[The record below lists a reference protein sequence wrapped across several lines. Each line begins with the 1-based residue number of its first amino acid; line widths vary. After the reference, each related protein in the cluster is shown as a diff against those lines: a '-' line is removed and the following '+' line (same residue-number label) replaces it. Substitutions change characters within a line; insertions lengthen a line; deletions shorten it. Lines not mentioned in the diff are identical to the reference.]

1 MGRLP
6 DGVVTFLFTDVE
18 GSTRLWEEAP
28 AVMASALQI
37 HDAAITEAVEEFAG
51 VVVKPR
57 GEGDSQFVV
66 FRSAIDAVHGSVAAQ
81 RRLAEVDWPTPR
93 PLRVRASLHTGA
105 ADLVL
110 GDYYGPAVNRAAR
123 LRAIAHGGQTVCSGS
138 TFELV
143 QDHLPDGVT
152 LADMGTHRLK
162 DLTRPEHVYQFNIRG
177 LENSFPPLRS
187 LEAVANNLPEQMT
200 ELIGRDAELTEI
212 KRLLNDNRLVTV
224 LAPGG
229 TGKTRLAIQAAADL
243 TSEYAD
249 GVFFIGLA
257 DLTTSADILQAVAE
271 EVGVAYSSDED
282 PQTQLLEYLRPRRQL
297 LVFDNFEHLSD
308 GAQIVSEILRG
319 APQVK
324 VIATSRSKLNLTG
337 EAVLPL
343 VGLGVDWDT
352 PEAALRSSG
361 VRLFL
366 DAAHRSN
373 PALTLETGDLEPLA
387 EILRLTG
394 GMPLAIILAAA
405 WADLLSIPDI
415 AAEIAKSLDF
425 LETPMGDVPDRHQ
438 SIRAVFDYSWGL
450 LNSAEKDAFAG
461 LSVFRGGFTREAA
474 ESVAGASLRD
484 LANLSNKTLITAS
497 PSSGRYAVHELLRQ
511 YAEAELATDPM
522 RDRSIRDAH
531 ARYFSDLCEAAV
543 ASFAQGEQVQALMT
557 VEQDL
562 DNIRPAWRHLA
573 NTGTASGVSKMVVG
587 LWLIH
592 ESRGWYQSAL
602 ALFADALHALRGE
615 TSPATGPSRSF
626 VLAMHGA
633 FTSML
638 GQVEAGAEEVT
649 TAFEELRAAHD
660 PVALFFTGMLKAQT
674 QLYLGRF
681 AEVVGVLDDLITRGE
696 SHASDWAESRFWVA
710 AIKNFRAFA
719 ALRMDDTELAVRL
732 LDESRAVLEPLDDLY
747 YMTWNLGHR
756 GRLATGSGRLQD
768 AIDLFTQSA
777 DRATRIGFPRAM
789 QVSLMGLG
797 EANLTAGDLAA
808 AEAAFGEG
816 LRVAERTG
824 MVLEMLTTLLRIAQ
838 VFAAGE
844 RQTEAVE
851 ILATVIAEPASDH
864 QIFAENTLI
873 KSAAS
878 DALESLHPAM
888 DPDEYEQ
895 ALADGSSKTY
905 RIVAK
910 GLIDTIRTNAFRST
924 LAPT

>member
-1 MGRLP
+1 MQELP

-28 AVMASALQI
+28 DAMGSALRI
-37 HDAAITEAVEEFAG
+37 HDAAITDAVEACG
-51 VVVKPR
+51 GLPVKPR

-66 FRSAIDAVHGSVAAQ
+66 FRSAIDAVRGSVEIQ

-143 QDHLPDGVT
+143 QDHLPAGVT
-152 LADMGTHRLK
+152 FSDMGAHRLK
-162 DLTRPEHVYQFNIRG
+162 DLTRPERVFQLNISG
-177 LENSFPPLRS
+177 LENSFPPLKS
-187 LEAVANNLPEQMT
+187 LDAVANNLPEQLT
-200 ELIGRDAELTEI
+200 ELIGRDAELADV
-212 KRLLNDNRLVTV
+212 KRLLDETRLLTI
-224 LAPGG
+224 LGPGG

-243 TSEYAD
+243 AAEYRD

-257 DLTTSADILQAVAE
+257 DLSTSGDILQSVAE
-271 EVGVAYSSDED
+271 QVGVAYSSDED
-282 PQTQLLEYLRPRRQL
+282 PRTQLLEYLGPRSQL

-308 GAQIVSEILRG
+308 GAQIVSEILRA

-324 VIATSRSKLNLTG
+324 VIATSRAKLNLTG
-337 EAVLPL
+337 EAVMPL
-343 VGLGVDWDT
+343 VGLGTDWDT
-352 PEAALRSSG
+352 PEAALRTSG

-373 PALTLETGDLEPLA
+373 PGLTLETGDLEPLA

-394 GMPLAIILAAA
+394 GMPLGILLAAA
-405 WADLLSIPDI
+405 WVDMLSIPDI

-425 LETPMGDVPDRHQ
+425 LETTLGDVPDRHR

-450 LNSAEKDAFAG
+450 LNDAEKDAFAA

-474 ESVAGASLRD
+474 ESVANASLRD
-484 LANLSNKTLITAS
+484 LANLANKTLVVPS
-497 PSSGRYAVHELLRQ
+497 PDTGRYAVHELLRQ
-511 YAEAELATDPM
+511 YAESELTALPA

-531 ARYFSDLCEAAV
+531 ADYFSDLCESAV
-543 ASFAQGEQVQALMT
+543 GSFARGEQVEALKT
-557 VEQDL
+557 IERDL
-562 DNIRPAWRHLA
+562 DNIRPAWRHQA
-573 NTGTASGVSKMVVG
+573 ATGNATGINEMVVG

-592 ESRGWYQSAL
+592 ESRGWYQAGL
-602 ALFADALHALRGE
+602 ALFGEALDALGDE
-615 TSPATGPSRSF
+615 PTSGASRAF

-638 GQVEAGAEEVT
+638 GQIEAGATEVAK
-649 TAFEELRAAHD
+649 AFDDLR
-660 PVALFFTGMLKAQT
+660 VANDSAPLFFAGMLKAQT
-674 QLYLGRF
+674 QLYLGRLSEAMSVVDEVIAQ
-681 AEVVGVLDDLITRGE
+681 AEASD
-696 SHASDWAESRFWVA
+696 SDWAAGRFWVA
-710 AIKNFRAFA
+710 AIKNLRAFV
-719 ALRMDDTELAVRL
+719 ALITDDAEMAMRL

-756 GRLATGSGRLQD
+756 GRMARGSGRLDD
-768 AIDLFTQSA
+768 AIALFTQSA
-777 DRATRIGFPRAM
+777 ERATRIGFPRAM

-797 EANLTAGDLAA
+797 EANLDAGDLAA
-808 AEAAFGEG
+808 AEAAFVES

-824 MVLEMLTTLLRIAQ
+824 MVLEMLTALLRIAQ

-844 RQTEAVE
+844 RSREAVE
-851 ILATVIAEPASDH
+851 ILATVIAEPASNH
-864 QIFAENTLI
+864 RMFAEGTMIN
-873 KSAAS
+873 SAAS
-878 DALESLHPAM
+878 EALESLQDSM
-888 DPDEYEQ
+888 DPGEYER
-895 ALADGSSKTY
+895 ALAGGSSKAY
-905 RIVAK
+905 RAVAK
-910 GLIDTIRTNAFRST
+910 DLIDSIS
-924 LAPT
+924 

>member
-1 MGRLP
+1 MQELP
-6 DGVVTFLFTDVE
+6 DGVITFLFTDVE

-28 AVMASALQI
+28 DAMGSALRI
-37 HDAAITEAVEEFAG
+37 HDAAITEAVETCGG
-51 VVVKPR
+51 VPVKPR

-66 FRSAIDAVHGSVAAQ
+66 FRSAIDAVRGSVEIQ

-152 LADMGTHRLK
+152 VTDMGTHRLK
-162 DLTRPEHVYQFNIRG
+162 DLTRPERVFQLNISG
-177 LENSFPPLRS
+177 LENSFPPLKS
-187 LEAVANNLPEQMT
+187 LEAVVNNLPEQMT
-200 ELIGRDAELTEI
+200 ELIGRDAELADI
-212 KRLLNDNRLVTV
+212 KKLLNETRLLTV

-243 TSEYAD
+243 AAEYPD

-271 EVGVAYSSDED
+271 GVGVAYSSDED
-282 PQTQLLEYLRPRRQL
+282 PQTQLLEYLGPRRQL

-308 GAQIVSEILRG
+308 GAQIVSEILRA
-319 APQVK
+319 APLVK
-324 VIATSRSKLNLTG
+324 VIATSRAKLNLTG
-337 EAVLPL
+337 EAVMPL
-343 VGLGVDWDT
+343 VGLGTDWDT
-352 PEAALRSSG
+352 PEAALRTSG

-373 PALTLETGDLEPLA
+373 PALTLETKDLEPLA

-394 GMPLAIILAAA
+394 GMPLGILLAAA
-405 WADLLSIPDI
+405 WADMLSIPDI
-415 AAEIAKSLDF
+415 AVEIAKSLDF
-425 LETPMGDVPDRHQ
+425 LETTVGDVPDRHR

-450 LNSAEKDAFAG
+450 LNSAEKDVFAA

-474 ESVAGASLRD
+474 ETVAGASLRD
-484 LANLSNKTLITAS
+484 LANLSNKTLVVAR
-497 PSSGRYAVHELLRQ
+497 PSTGRYEIHELLRQ
-511 YAEAELATDPM
+511 YAESELTALPA

-531 ARYFSDLCEAAV
+531 ADYYSDLCESAV
-543 ASFAQGEQVQALMT
+543 ELFALGDQVRALT
-557 VEQDL
+557 RIEQDL
-562 DNIRPAWRHLA
+562 DNIRLAWRHQA
-573 NTGTASGVSKMVVG
+573 ASHNASGISKMVVG

-602 ALFADALHALRGE
+602 ALFADALDAMGDE
-615 TSPATGPSRSF
+615 TSPAPSASRAF

-638 GQVEAGAEEVT
+638 GQVEAGATEVAS
-649 TAFEELRAAHD
+649 AFEDLRVTDD

-681 AEVVGVLDDLITRGE
+681 AEVVGIVDDAIAQAE
-696 SHASDWAESRFWVA
+696 SPAPNWAESRFWVA
-710 AIKNFRAFA
+710 AIKNFRAFG
-719 ALRMDDTELAVRL
+719 ALMMNDTEGAMRL
-732 LDESRAVLEPLDDLY
+732 LDESRAVLEPLDELY

-756 GRLATGSGRLQD
+756 GRMAKGSGHLQD
-768 AIDLFTQSA
+768 AIDLFRQSA

-797 EANLTAGDLAA
+797 EANLEAGDLVA
-808 AEAAFGEG
+808 AEATFVES

-824 MVLEMLTTLLRIAQ
+824 MVLEMLTTLLKIAI

-844 RQTEAVE
+844 RQREAVA
-851 ILATVIAEPASDH
+851 ILATVIAEPASNH
-864 QIFAENTLI
+864 RMFAEGTMIN
-873 KSAAS
+873 SAAS
-878 DALESLHPAM
+878 EALESLHDSM
-888 DPDEYEQ
+888 DPGEYEH
-895 ALADGSSKTY
+895 ALADGSSKAY
-905 RIVAK
+905 RAVAK
-910 GLIDTIRTNAFRST
+910 DLIDSIS
-924 LAPT
+924 

>member
-1 MGRLP
+1 MHKLP

-28 AVMASALQI
+28 DAMAAALRI
-37 HDAAITEAVEEFAG
+37 HDAAIVEAVEAFGG
-51 VVVKPR
+51 VAVKAR

-66 FRSAIDAVHGSVAAQ
+66 FQSAIDAVSGSVAAQ

-110 GDYYGPAVNRAAR
+110 GDYYGPTVNRAAR

-162 DLTRPEHVYQFNIRG
+162 DLSRPERVYQFNISG

-200 ELIGRDAELTEI
+200 EMIGRDAELADL
-212 KRLLNDNRLVTV
+212 KRLLEDTRLLTV

-243 TSEYAD
+243 ATEYAD
-249 GVFFIGLA
+249 GVFFVGLA
-257 DLTTSADILQAVAE
+257 DLTTSADILQTVAE

-282 PQTQLLEYLRPRRQL
+282 PQTQLLDYLRPRRQL

-308 GAQIVSEILRG
+308 SAQIVSEILRA

-324 VIATSRSKLNLTG
+324 IIATSRAKLNLTG
-337 EAVLPL
+337 EAIMPL
-343 VGLGVDWDT
+343 VGLGADWDT
-352 PEAALRSSG
+352 PEEALRTSG

-373 PALTLETGDLEPLA
+373 PGLTLETADLEPLA

-394 GMPLAIILAAA
+394 GMPLGIILAAA
-405 WADLLSIPDI
+405 WADVLSISEI
-415 AAEIAKSLDF
+415 AAEIAKSFDF
-425 LETPMGDVPDRHQ
+425 LETPLGDVPDRHH

-450 LNSAEKDAFAG
+450 LSTAERDAFAA

-474 ESVAGASLRD
+474 ETVAGASIRD
-484 LANLSNKTLITAS
+484 LANLSNKTLVTPS
-497 PSSGRYAVHELLRQ
+497 PSSGRYAIHELLRQ
-511 YAEAELATDPM
+511 YAEAELAALPA

-531 ARYFSDLCEAAV
+531 AHYYSDLCEAAV
-543 ASFAQGEQVQALMT
+543 VLFAQGEQVRALMT
-557 VEQDL
+557 IEQDL

-573 NTGTASGVSKMVVG
+573 STRNTSGVDKMVLG

-592 ESRGWYQSAL
+592 ESRGWNQSAL
-602 ALFADALHALRGE
+602 SLFADALDAMGDD
-615 TSPATGPSRSF
+615 PCPSRSF
-626 VLAMHGA
+626 VLAMHGT
-633 FTSML
+633 FKSML
-638 GQVEAGAEEVT
+638 GQVETGAEEVG
-649 TAFEELRAAHD
+649 TAFEDLRAAD
-660 PVALFFTGMLKAQT
+660 DAVALFFTGMLKAQT
-674 QLYLGRF
+674 QFYLGRF
-681 AEVVGVLDDLITRGE
+681 EEVVGVLDETIAQGE
-696 SHASDWAESRFWVA
+696 SRGSDWAEGRFWVA

-719 ALRMDDTELAVRL
+719 ALRMKDIELAMRL
-732 LDESRAVLEPLDDLY
+732 LDESQAVLEPLDDLF

-756 GRLATGSGRLQD
+756 GRMAKESGRLQE

-797 EANLTAGDLAA
+797 EANLTAGDDVA
-808 AEAAFGEG
+808 AEAAFVES

-824 MVLEMLTTLLRIAQ
+824 MVLEMLTAVLRVAQ
-838 VFAAGE
+838 VFAAGGKN
-844 RQTEAVE
+844 REAVE
-851 ILATVIAEPASDH
+851 MLATVIAEPASEH
-864 QIFAENTLI
+864 QMFAESTSI
-873 KSAAS
+873 KSAA
-878 DALESLHPAM
+878 AKELGSLHDSM
-888 DPDEYEQ
+888 DPDEYEH
-895 ALADGSSKTY
+895 ALADGSSMTFRAVGKS
-905 RIVAK
+905 
-910 GLIDTIRTNAFRST
+910 LIDLRSKDAFRST
-924 LAPT
+924 IALGAE

>member
-28 AVMASALQI
+28 EAMASALRI
-37 HDAAITEAVEEFAG
+37 HDAAITETVEAFDGVAVKA
-51 VVVKPR
+51 R

-66 FRSAIDAVHGSVAAQ
+66 FRSAIDAVGGSVAVQ
-81 RRLAEVDWPTPR
+81 RRLAEVDWPTPS

-105 ADLVL
+105 ADLVQ

-143 QDHLPDGVT
+143 RDHLPDGVT
-152 LADMGTHRLK
+152 IADMGTHRLK
-162 DLTRPEHVYQFNIRG
+162 DLTRPEHVYQFNISG

-200 ELIGRDAELTEI
+200 ELIGRDAELAEL
-212 KRLLNDNRLVTV
+212 KRLLNDTRLLTV

-243 TSEYAD
+243 ATEYPD

-257 DLTTSADILQAVAE
+257 DLTTSADILQTVAE

-282 PQTQLLEYLRPRRQL
+282 PQTQLLEYLYPRRQL

-308 GAQIVSEILRG
+308 GAQIVAEILRG

-324 VIATSRSKLNLTG
+324 VLATSRARLNLTG
-337 EAVLPL
+337 EAIMPL
-343 VGLGVDWDT
+343 VGLGADWDT
-352 PEAALRSSG
+352 PETALRTSG

-366 DAAHRSN
+366 DAAQRSN
-373 PALTLETGDLEPLA
+373 PGLTLETGDLEPLA

-394 GMPLAIILAAA
+394 GMPLGIILAAA
-405 WADLLSIPDI
+405 WSDVLSIPDI

-425 LETPMGDVPDRHQ
+425 LESRLGDVPDRHQ

-450 LNSAEKDAFAG
+450 LNGAEKDAFAA

-474 ESVAGASLRD
+474 ETVAGASLRD
-484 LANLSNKTLITAS
+484 LANLSNKTLIAPS
-497 PSSGRYAVHELLRQ
+497 PSSGRYAIHELLRQ
-511 YAEAELATDPM
+511 YAEAELAALPE

-531 ARYFSDLCEAAV
+531 ARYYSDLCDEAV
-543 ASFAQGEQVQALMT
+543 ALFAQGQQVQSLMT
-557 VEQDL
+557 IEQDL

-573 NTGTASGVSKMVVG
+573 ATRAASGIGKMVVG

-602 ALFADALHALRGE
+602 ALFADALDAMGDD
-615 TSPATGPSRSF
+615 TSRTAGPSRSF
-626 VLAMHGA
+626 VLAMHGV

-638 GQVEAGAEEVT
+638 GQVEPGAEEVT
-649 TAFEELRAAHD
+649 TAFEDLRVADD

-681 AEVVGVLDDLITRGE
+681 AEVVDVIDGAIAQGE
-696 SHASDWAESRFWVA
+696 SQGSDWEQSRFWVA
-710 AIKNFRAFA
+710 AMKNFRAFA
-719 ALRMDDTELAVRL
+719 ALRTKDTELAMRL
-732 LDESRAVLEPLDDLY
+732 LDESRAVLEPMDDLY

-756 GRLATGSGRLQD
+756 GRIAMGSGRLQD
-768 AIDLFTQSA
+768 AIGLFRQSA

-789 QVSLMGLG
+789 QVSLTGLG
-797 EANLTAGDLAA
+797 EANLAVGDLTA
-808 AEAAFGEG
+808 AEAAFGES

-824 MVLEMLTTLLRIAQ
+824 MVLEMLTTLVRIAQ
-838 VFAAGE
+838 VLAASE
-844 RQTEAVE
+844 RKREAVE
-851 ILATVIAEPASDH
+851 ILATVIAEPASEH
-864 QIFAENTLI
+864 QMFAESTLI

-878 DALESLHPAM
+878 EELESLHGSM
-888 DPDEYEQ
+888 DGDEYER
-895 ALADGSSKTY
+895 ALADGSSMTF
-905 RIVAK
+905 RAVAK
-910 GLIDTIRTNAFRST
+910 GLTDMIGRTDPGPRF
-924 LAPT
+924 